1 MTATKYATL
10 AAKADA
16 AGKAA
21 AEALTPTPMIVG
33 EAKAIFGPGSND
45 IDYSKPTYYVPSGVC
60 GFAWVWLKGNTGF
73 GRWAKSAGIA
83 SKGYPNG
90 LNIRASGYGQS
101 YEKKMAYAQ
110 GYAAV
115 LKEAGITAY
124 AEGRLD

>member
-1 MTATKYATL
+1 MSATKYAAL

-33 EAKAIFGPGSND
+33 EAKSLFTD
-45 IDYSKPTYYVPSGVC
+45 EIDYSKPTYYVAGGVC

-73 GRWAKSAGIA
+73 GRWAKAQGIA

-101 YEKKMAYAQ
+101 YEKKLAYAQ

-115 LKEAGITAY
+115 LTEAGITAY

>member
-1 MTATKYATL
+1 MSATKYAAL

-21 AEALTPTPMIVG
+21 ADALTPTPMIVG
-33 EAKAIFGPGSND
+33 EAKSLFSDD
-45 IDYSKPTYYVPSGVC
+45 IDYSKPTYYVESGVC

-73 GRWAKSAGIA
+73 GRWAKAQGIA

-101 YEKKMAYAQ
+101 YEKKLAYAQ